1 VKSKAAV
8 LFESPGRWEVCDIE
22 VDDPREQEV
31 LVRVVASGVCRTDV
45 HYMNGRAGALPMC
58 GGHEGAGIVE
68 AIGPGVTRVRPGDHV
83 VMSFIPSCGHCVYC
97 ASGHQNLCNVGAV
110 IGSGRQF
117 DGTCRMHHAGRDV
130 AQFMMISTFSAWS
143 TVNER
148 SLLKVPD
155 DLPLESLCLLSCGVG
170 TGFGSATN
178 AADVQPGDVV
188 IVMGIGGVGINAV
201 QGASLAGASSV
212 IAVDPV
218 LFKREVAAKLGA
230 TSSFPDMAQ
239 AAECAREL
247 TNGQGADSAIVTT
260 GVVTGDQVAEA
271 FDAIGKGGT
280 VVVTG
285 LADPAHAVGVPLNL
299 MLLVG
304 YQKRIQGCLF
314 GMGNPAV
321 EVPREIAL
329 YRAGRLKLDELVT
342 ARYRLDEI
350 NTAVDDLLAGRNIRG
365 VVVHEH

>member
-1 VKSKAAV
+1 
-8 LFESPGRWEVCDIE
+8 
-22 VDDPREQEV
+22 
-31 LVRVVASGVCRTDV
+31 
-45 HYMNGRAGALPMC
+45 
-58 GGHEGAGIVE
+58 VE

-83 VMSFIPSCGHCVYC
+83 VMSFIPSCGHGVYC

-239 AAECAREL
+239 AAESSR
-247 TNGQGADSAIVTT
+247 T
-260 GVVTGDQVAEA
+260 GRVPTAPSSR
-271 FDAIGKGGT
+271 
-280 VVVTG
+280 
-285 LADPAHAVGVPLNL
+285 PAS
-299 MLLVG
+299 
-304 YQKRIQGCLF
+304 
-314 GMGNPAV
+314 
-321 EVPREIAL
+321 
-329 YRAGRLKLDELVT
+329 
-342 ARYRLDEI
+342 
-350 NTAVDDLLAGRNIRG
+350 
-365 VVVHEH
+365 